1 MARQCTDIDEVLRSI
16 NQRLR
21 KLEKSDS
28 EKIEEIGRLNRV
40 ICQKDKEIHK
50 LKLELTSTKSDLADA
65 KTRIKELENK
75 NDEKDDSAG
84 SSGKPSGGQP
94 GHKGS
99 TLQSVST
106 PDRIIKHEPAYCKCC
121 GRPLDGIEYRKIRKT
136 QIIDI
141 KFVVE
146 TTEEQYYEKVCQCG
160 CVNNCDAP
168 NCRIKY
174 GDNIRALVSYLN
186 VVQCIPFKR
195 IAELIS
201 DLCGRR
207 MNEGTIQNILKGNSD
222 KSDNAYEEI
231 RKRIEC
237 APVVGA
243 DETGAVVGKQLHW
256 NWIFQTDA
264 LTYVYQLKSR
274 GQEAVDSK
282 FPNGLPHSTLV
293 TDRKQTYFKMNVKDH
308 QVCLAH
314 LLRNAEYLNELDTKQ
329 DWSRRFIHLLAH
341 AIDLRRNKTI
351 TQRKIKVLKTKMK
364 NLLGESLSHLDEEF
378 ERLVDKIGR
387 ASCRERV

>member
-1 MARQCTDIDEVLRSI
+1 MS
-16 NQRLR
+16 
-21 KLEKSDS
+21 
-28 EKIEEIGRLNRV
+28 
-40 ICQKDKEIHK
+40 
-50 LKLELTSTKSDLADA
+50 
-65 KTRIKELENK
+65 
-75 NDEKDDSAG
+75 
-84 SSGKPSGGQP
+84 
-94 GHKGS
+94 
-99 TLQSVST
+99 
-106 PDRIIKHEPAYCKCC
+106 
-121 GRPLDGIEYRKIRKT
+121 
-136 QIIDI
+136 
-141 KFVVE
+141 
-146 TTEEQYYEKVCQCG
+146 
-160 CVNNCDAP
+160 
-168 NCRIKY
+168 
-174 GDNIRALVSYLN
+174 
-186 VVQCIPFKR
+186 
-195 IAELIS
+195 
-201 DLCGRR
+201 
-207 MNEGTIQNILKGNSD
+207 EGTIQNILKGNSA

-243 DETGAVVGKQLHW
+243 DETSAAVEKQLHW

-351 TQRKIKVLKTKMK
+351 TQRKIKALKTKMK

-378 ERLVDKIGR
+378 ERFKKGILKVKDYLFTFLSNPLVPYDNNASERGVRKIKVKQKVSGCFR
-387 ASCRERV
+387 TDEGTDDFAKLHSIAETAMKNGNSKFNAILAVVQQ